1 MQGKN
6 NGGTVM
12 SPDDMVAFFN
22 GEAEPHVR
30 MEAAWTIIMASR
42 AFDAPATDTV
52 LIEHSGAGLE
62 GPVAFLRTGLLLCYD
77 AATDRWNLIAVDRW
91 ESPDGSLRAAYD
103 ATALQWHVSEMS
115 SGG

>member
-1 MQGKN
+1 
-6 NGGTVM
+6 
-12 SPDDMVAFFN
+12 MVAFFN

-77 AATDRWNLIAVDRW
+77 AATDRWNLIAVVSAQTVGGAGTTSQEVPNRRVAARW
-91 ESPDGSLRAAYD
+91 VTRLARLGIWPAPETR
-103 ATALQWHVSEMS
+103 SER
-115 SGG
+115 